1 MNFDVNT
8 YVEQIRDGVIVP
20 GAANSQCK
28 KLRADA
34 AEAIKRGR
42 ALVDKP
48 GNWTGRDSRRAER
61 LQNEANQAIEAAQT
75 IEAVLNEGNG
85 RKVAAQS
92 GDAREL
98 LCNVNR
104 DRRFSQSAPKSFNAM
119 FGGATDDLKWNSVGE
134 FVSALASGLHDM
146 RFVAAAKSNSGE
158 SGGYVVPE
166 LFVSDIFDRSLEMEI
181 VRPRARVY
189 PMELGGS
196 LSVSGLDLE
205 DHTGGVLGGLAGE
218 WLGQL
223 GAGTNQTPKFRR
235 VTFEPRKLMIFLEAS
250 HELDADSPTFDEDL
264 QTQMSKS
271 TAFNLD
277 TAFFTGDGVAKPKGI
292 LNADATIAVPKIAS
306 QQADTIVY
314 RNVVDMAA
322 RLTPGAWNSAVWVAS
337 QTTLPQLLTL
347 QFQQRL
353 DTGALIADQAVSAPI
368 FQINGD
374 GTYALLGRPLLL
386 TEKLPLLGDKGDLLL
401 ADFSAYGV
409 ALRSDMAIEKSFHTG
424 WQRDAVSFRIRIRV
438 DGQPLVKGPTT
449 PVNGQP
455 TSPFIVLEERA

>member
-1 MNFDVNT
+1 MSFH
-8 YVEQIRDGVIVP
+8 VESYIDQLRSGAVKP
-20 GAANSQCK
+20 GAALAKCK
-28 KLRADA
+28 QLRADA
-34 AEAIKRGR
+34 QTAVRRGQSILQKDG
-42 ALVDKP
+42 A
-48 GNWTGRDSRRAER
+48 WSQRDARRAER
-61 LQNEANQAIEAAQT
+61 LESEAVEATEAAAA
-75 IEAVLNEGNG
+75 IEAVLNEPTG
-85 RKVAAQS
+85 RKVAPYT
-92 GDAREL
+92 GDTRATPERP
-98 LCNVNR
+98 
-104 DRRFSQSAPKSFNAM
+104 SQSRQFTGLETKSFKAM
-119 FGGATDDLKWNSVGE
+119 FGGARDDLQWNSIGE
-134 FVSALASGLHDM
+134 FVAVLASGFHDT

-158 SGGYVVPE
+158 AGGYVVPE

-189 PMELGGS
+189 PMDIGGS

-205 DHTGGVLGGLAGE
+205 DHSGGILGGLAGE

-223 GAGTNQTPKFRR
+223 QAGTNQTPKFRQ
-235 VTFEPRKLMIFLEAS
+235 VTFEPRKLMIFVEAS

-292 LNADATIAVPKIAS
+292 LNADAMISVPKVAS

-337 QTTLPQLLTL
+337 QTTLPQLLML

-386 TEKLPLLGDKGDLLL
+386 TEKLPALGDKGDLLL
-401 ADFSAYGV
+401 ADFLAYGV

-424 WQRDAVSFRIRIRV
+424 WQRDAVSFRIRIRA

-449 PVNGQP
+449 PVNGLP
-455 TSPFIVLEERA
+455 TSPFVVIEERS